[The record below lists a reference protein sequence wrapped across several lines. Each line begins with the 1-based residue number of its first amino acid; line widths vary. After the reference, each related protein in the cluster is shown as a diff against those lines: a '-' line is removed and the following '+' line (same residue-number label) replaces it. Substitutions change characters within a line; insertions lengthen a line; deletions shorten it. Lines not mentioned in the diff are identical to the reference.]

1 MVCEISN
8 PYLMSSYPII
18 FYYIILCY
26 IIVYY
31 VILYYVICVYSILY
45 YLILYYI
52 VLYYIILCPIILYY
66 IILCYT
72 ILYYIIYI
80 YLIYINSRWK
90 PHIFFVQAT
99 FFQRFA
105 TLSRGKVHLLA
116 ACQAERS
123 QKWDD
128 PGSWYSF
135 FVNGRTRRELQ
146 IYHDLSSI
154 FSVI

>member
-1 MVCEISN
+1 MCFTAQNLAQFWLESKTTEKTMVCEIFQSI
-8 PYLMSSYPII
+8 SHVII
-18 FYYIILCY
+18 PHYIYIYII
-26 IIVYY
+26 
-31 VILYYVICVYSILY
+31 ILYYVILLY
-45 YLILYYI
+45 YVIILLYY
-52 VLYYIILCPIILYY
+52 YIIILYY
-66 IILCYT
+66 VY
-72 ILYYIIYI
+72 
-80 YLIYINSRWK
+80 IYINSHWK
-90 PHIFFVQAT
+90 PHIFLVQAT

-123 QKWDD
+123 RKWDD
-128 PGSWYSF
+128 PWSWYSL

>member
-8 PYLMSSYPII
+8 PYLMSHVII

-52 VLYYIILCPIILYY
+52 VLYYIILCPIIYY

-72 ILYYIIYI
+72 ILYYT
-80 YLIYINSRWK
+80 LIPVENHTFSSYRRRSFSVSPHCHGEKFTCWQPVRRSGRKNGMILEVDTPFLSTEELGGNSRSIMIY
-90 PHIFFVQAT
+90 PVFF
-99 FFQRFA
+99 
-105 TLSRGKVHLLA
+105 L
-116 ACQAERS
+116 
-123 QKWDD
+123 
-128 PGSWYSF
+128 
-135 FVNGRTRRELQ
+135 
-146 IYHDLSSI
+146 
-154 FSVI
+154 